1 MGTTCLIGER
11 GLDSVR
17 NVALFQHVYG
27 SASISPAF
35 ERDLIERVRIGD
47 QLALEQLF
55 HRYYDGLCRFTLS
68 LTRSPDDVEDLV
80 QDIFVRIWTNR
91 AHWNPKGS
99 VGAYLYKAARNQA
112 INLLKS
118 RKQNSFPTSEQG
130 EPFATGTDVDLIDE
144 VADKDLFMA
153 VSKAIDHLPE
163 KCRLVFV
170 LNRREGL
177 TYTEIAGV
185 LEISQKTVENQISH
199 ALKIL
204 RNELSPFRR

>member
-47 QLALEQLF
+47 KLALEQLF

-80 QDIFVRIWTNR
+80 QDIFVRIWTIR

-118 RKQNSFPTSEQG
+118 RKKSSVPISGQR
-130 EPFATGTDVDLIDE
+130 EPFSSGAAVDLIDE
-144 VADKDLFMA
+144 MADRDMVMA
-153 VSKAIDHLPE
+153 VSKAIEHLPE

-170 LNRREGL
+170 LNRQEGL
-177 TYTEIAGV
+177 TYAEIAGV
-185 LEISQKTVENQISH
+185 LEISEKTVENQISH

-204 RNELSPFRR
+204 RNELSPFKR